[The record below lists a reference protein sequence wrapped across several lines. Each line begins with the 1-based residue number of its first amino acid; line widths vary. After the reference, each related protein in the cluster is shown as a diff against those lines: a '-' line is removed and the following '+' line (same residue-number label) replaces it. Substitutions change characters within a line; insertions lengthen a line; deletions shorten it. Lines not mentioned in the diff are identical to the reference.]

1 MTREVWF
8 ELVDIE
14 GNALTDRVKELAD
27 TANVADLRDAVFARM
42 SPALPEKF
50 VAAYLTVFKNRA
62 ATKALGEDEL
72 IGSSGGSKQDALIV
86 VVPAQRRVVMDEQ
99 PPHKKARLSTVI
111 NDEDIESIG
120 HNLDIDE
127 WHESLEIFKVFK
139 ALMEAKL
146 NVVFVGTPGVGKS
159 TLVVLFAFYLA
170 LIQKKRVVLFRKQ
183 KGKGVSMLYLD
194 AENKRYW
201 RKEEVGISD
210 IELVENRD
218 FELCLDGLAYDD
230 VRDHFGTLARF
241 RMLATSV
248 QYPMKDDDTPVLRR
262 CLVPFWSLSDL
273 RAVGAHVQ
281 WTEQQIKDRYF
292 SSGGN
297 LRDFLSERE
306 IVESSIDQ
314 TVKSI
319 EPVDAALFNTQYR
332 DPSDRQVDRLRMTGI
347 RANDHRELNKFLYS
361 KHWVYV
367 ITSEYALRQLGNIV
381 KPSYYEEL
389 WSKGCMLGDDGLMD
403 IAFENYVHTLARN
416 GMKIELRVRAY
427 DRVKAR
433 HHTYDSLQFE
443 AKSCRNDGIDATECD
458 AAIKRLAS
466 SSDEY
471 WYPSRRSLETI
482 DCVAKLNMGGQPN
495 MVGLIKITKSD
506 THTVSKA
513 VDKYAGF
520 FPSGS
525 RYVAL
530 VPNKETCDKFRFAPA
545 SPDTKVPLYVAYITT
560 WCT

>member
-1 MTREVWF
+1 MSGT
-8 ELVDIE
+8 LV
-14 GNALTDRVKELAD
+14 A
-27 TANVADLRDAVFARM
+27 
-42 SPALPEKF
+42 S
-50 VAAYLTVFKNRA
+50 
-62 ATKALGEDEL
+62 
-72 IGSSGGSKQDALIV
+72 
-86 VVPAQRRVVMDEQ
+86 
-99 PPHKKARLSTVI
+99 LSTFATSSRI
-111 NDEDIESIG
+111 FP
-120 HNLDIDE
+120 E
-127 WHESLEIFKVFK
+127 WFYARKESLEIFKVFK

-403 IAFENYVHTLARN
+403 IAFENYMHTLARN